1 MRNPEIWTKE
11 DALRFI
17 DTCMIWIG
25 PGFNPDTPM
34 ADYVVLGTKQ
44 QVSTFTPEDAAAN
57 QVMLD
62 KAFELLGDDIY
73 QAGMELGYKLGYYPR
88 PEPYSPI
95 VPQMPSV
102 AVLFGQEAIDD
113 YNETGDAHAAAEK
126 HHGAIEAYEFETEPE
141 KQAFIYGLSEA
152 CHWDS
157 NCLID

>member
-1 MRNPEIWTKE
+1 MKNTRYWNE
-11 DALRFI
+11 DDAKAFVKSCL
-17 DTCMIWIG
+17 IWIG
-25 PGFNPDTPM
+25 PGFHPDTPM
-34 ADYVVLGTKQ
+34 EDYVVLRTNQ
-44 QVSTFTPEDAAAN
+44 QVSVFTTEDAAAN

-73 QAGMELGYKLGYYPR
+73 EAGMELGYKLGYYPR

-102 AVLFGQEAIDD
+102 AVLFGQEAIED
-113 YNETGDAHAAAEK
+113 YNENGDAHAAAEK
-126 HHGAIEAYEFETEPE
+126 HHGAIEAYEFETEAE